1 MDFLSSISMSVM
13 LSIGIVT
20 IIVFLRSLGELG
32 RKILSVIVFFI
43 VLGIAFLTFN
53 ILVPDFSIENLLTE
67 IRKIK

>member
-1 MDFLSSISMSVM
+1 M

-20 IIVFLRSLGELG
+20 IIASLSSLGELG
-32 RKILSVIVFFI
+32 RKILSVIAFLI